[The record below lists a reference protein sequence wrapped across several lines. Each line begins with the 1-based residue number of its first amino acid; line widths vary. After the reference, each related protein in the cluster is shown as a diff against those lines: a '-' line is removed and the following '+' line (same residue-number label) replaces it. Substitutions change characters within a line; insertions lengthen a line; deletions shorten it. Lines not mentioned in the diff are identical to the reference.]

1 MNELIWHWPIVIYLF
16 LGGLSGGLFT
26 AVAGLESYGQIKQF
40 HRTIKWGSIL
50 SWVLIAFGIIILVME
65 LQRPERGIYLLL
77 FPRFSSPMSYGT
89 LVIVGFMLLGLTYW
103 VTHTGFL
110 INKIH
115 PPIHDF
121 LKKYRVIIATVGG
134 TFGIMTGIY
143 TGILLMYSRYALWN
157 TILLPILFLASAL
170 STGYALF
177 LLLAKATNEA
187 NQTKIRDNLPKL
199 VVVLGIIEL
208 FVVYVYLAYLPSYVR
223 TALLS
228 FDNTYGILF
237 LIIFLVGG
245 IIFGEI
251 VLPLLELITR
261 NEFVAYIAAF
271 LTLLGGF
278 TLRYVIVFLGPLFY

>member
-1 MNELIWHWPIVIYLF
+1 MIWHWPIVIYLF

-26 AVAGLESYGQIKQF
+26 AVAGLESYGHIKQF

-50 SWVLIAFGIIILVME
+50 SWVFIAFGIIILVME
-65 LQRPERGIYLLL
+65 LKRPERGVYLLF
-77 FPRFSSPMSYGT
+77 FPQFSSPMSYGT
-89 LVIVGFMLLGLTYW
+89 LVIVGFMIIGLAYW

-110 INKIH
+110 IKRIH

-121 LKKYRVIIATVGG
+121 LKKYRVMIATVGG

-157 TILLPILFLASAL
+157 TILLPVLFLASAL

-177 LLLAKATNEA
+177 LLLAKVTNEA
-187 NQTKIRDNLPKL
+187 NQTKIRDSLPKL

-208 FVVYVYLAYLPSYVR
+208 FVVFVYIAYLPSNVR
-223 TALLS
+223 ASLLS

-237 LIIFLVGG
+237 IIIFLVGG
-245 IIFGEI
+245 ILFGEI
-251 VLPLLELITR
+251 VLPLLEVITR
-261 NEFVAYIAAF
+261 NEVVAYIAAF

-278 TLRYVIVFLGPLFY
+278 TLRYVIVFLGPMVY